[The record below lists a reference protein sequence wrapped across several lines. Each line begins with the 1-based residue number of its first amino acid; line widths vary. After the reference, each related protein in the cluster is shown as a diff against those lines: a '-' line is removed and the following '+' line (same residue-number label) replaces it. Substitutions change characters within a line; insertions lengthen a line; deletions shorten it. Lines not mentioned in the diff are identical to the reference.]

1 MDKVALILTNKSTVV
16 VNIRGFQTL
25 EGNMLRLM
33 AEDTGDIIA
42 PSSSVVIMDGLE
54 EEKAIRL
61 VYQLSNYGCIHDYE
75 TGKNEPNIKTKT
87 K

>member
-16 VNIRGFQTL
+16 VNIRGFQAL

-54 EEKAIRL
+54 DEKAERL
-61 VYQLSNYGCIHDYE
+61 VYLLSNYERIYDYE